1 MLEIREVRRLNAH
14 TRQLQTEL
22 PAVCTVVMPSL
33 EDAIAKEAEIETV
46 SLDATNEAIA
56 SAVASTGFSGALEV
70 TGKTTVRVAD
80 PTTTTTTTTT
90 PTTTEAGNTTTTE
103 GGDDG
108 DAGDDGDDGDD
119 GDEQPPS
126 SAIAGSASAAV
137 LGLAVALLA

>member
-1 MLEIREVRRLNAH
+1 MLEIQAARRLSSH
-14 TRQLQTEL
+14 TRKLQTEL
-22 PAVCTVVMPSL
+22 LAVFTVIMPSL
-33 EDAIAKEAEIETV
+33 EDAIVKQVEIETL
-46 SLDATNEAIA
+46 SLEATNEAIA

-70 TGKTTVRVAD
+70 TGKTTMRVAG

-90 PTTTEAGNTTTTE
+90 TQAGNTTTTE